1 MLAIKA
7 QFDYAQDFSEG
18 LAAVRIGNGGKGAKW
33 GFIDRSGE
41 MVIKPEFD
49 GAAGFSERLCAV
61 RVGGGMM
68 EGGKLGYIDKTGEM
82 VIEPQ
87 FQAPFVIGPLS
98 LEPYSIAFVGCFSEG
113 LAAVLDS
120 DCDKC
125 GYIDQTG
132 KMVIELRGKRLFPAG
147 PFSEGLAPVVETGPE
162 SPVPFIRDGVRVG
175 YIDKSGKV
183 VIGPQF
189 GWVDADFMP
198 DEAGEAWWGWTQRSS
213 GPMAFSEGL
222 AAVTSF
228 PEWGYID
235 KTGKY
240 VWRPQE

>member
-7 QFDYAQDFSEG
+7 QFDYAQD
-18 LAAVRIGNGGKGAKW
+18 
-33 GFIDRSGE
+33 
-41 MVIKPEFD
+41 
-49 GAAGFSERLCAV
+49 
-61 RVGGGMM
+61 
-68 EGGKLGYIDKTGEM
+68 
-82 VIEPQ
+82 
-87 FQAPFVIGPLS
+87 
-98 LEPYSIAFVGCFSEG
+98 FSEG

-213 GPMAFSEGL
+213 GRNRHATRLSSWQPFG
-222 AAVTSF
+222 
-228 PEWGYID
+228 PRIIRGWHRGCRRD
-235 KTGKY
+235 GK
-240 VWRPQE
+240 WH